1 MADENKEPQTG
12 KRSNTGVIM
21 LIVTMV
27 ILALVI
33 GYFVFFDKKGYNRS
47 SVRNTPLTSANRLPL
62 LNPNN
67 AINSAAIS
75 SNGGYGGK
83 FNY

>member
-1 MADENKEPQTG
+1 MANENKEPQTG
-12 KRSNTGVIM
+12 KKSNFGTTM

-27 ILALVI
+27 ILCAGII
-33 GYFVFFDKKGYNRS
+33 GFVAFDNWKKTS

-62 LNPNN
+62 LNPNS
-67 AINSAAIS
+67 AINSASIS
-75 SNGGYGGK
+75 ANSGYGGK